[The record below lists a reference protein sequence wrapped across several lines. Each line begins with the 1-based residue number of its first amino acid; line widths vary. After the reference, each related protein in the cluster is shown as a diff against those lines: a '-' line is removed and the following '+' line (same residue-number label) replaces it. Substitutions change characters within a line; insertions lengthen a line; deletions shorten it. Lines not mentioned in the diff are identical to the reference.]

1 MQIEVKAKRQ
11 YLLSGISVPNG
22 QLNSS
27 HIKDE
32 NRKSVYTQWADTK
45 SNAIRHNKN
54 RWKKKCWRN
63 RTRSTAPPSSTSA
76 TLSGRWAGPW
86 AMWLWELTP
95 RVPDVI
101 PAINTAG
108 FSRGFPW
115 KALIVSEDREGATD
129 PSPTLW
135 HSTKHCLTG
144 TNDQRSCRNNFLL
157 MWSKF
162 STREHY
168 TQSQTV
174 HPHPD
179 PHKSMFAEGMRKI
192 LRFTARVMG
201 NFPEQVGCWAPPS
214 CFPPPSARAG
224 SKKVQ

>member
-1 MQIEVKAKRQ
+1 MEKKVLKEQNKKHCTPKQ
-11 YLLSGISVPNG
+11 HF
-22 QLNSS
+22 S
-27 HIKDE
+27 HTE
-32 NRKSVYTQWADTK
+32 WQMG
-45 SNAIRHNKN
+45 
-54 RWKKKCWRN
+54 
-63 RTRSTAPPSSTSA
+63 RTLGHVAVRPHSPC
-76 TLSGRWAGPW
+76 
-86 AMWLWELTP
+86 P
-95 RVPDVI
+95 RCDPCHKHSWIFQRVSPGK
-101 PAINTAG
+101 PLG
-108 FSRGFPW
+108 
-115 KALIVSEDREGATD
+115 VSEDREGATD

-201 NFPEQVGCWAPPS
+201 NFPKQVGCWAPPS
-214 CFPPPSARAG
+214 CFPPNSARGG

>member
-1 MQIEVKAKRQ
+1 MRTENLYIHSEQTQ
-11 YLLSGISVPNG
+11 SQTQSGITKTDGKKSAEGTEQEALHPQAALQPHWVADG
-22 QLNSS
+22 QDPGPCGCESS
-27 HIKDE
+27 LPV
-32 NRKSVYTQWADTK
+32 SQMWSLPQTQLD
-45 SNAIRHNKN
+45 
-54 RWKKKCWRN
+54 
-63 RTRSTAPPSSTSA
+63 
-76 TLSGRWAGPW
+76 
-86 AMWLWELTP
+86 
-95 RVPDVI
+95 
-101 PAINTAG
+101 
-108 FSRGFPW
+108 FPEGSPG
-115 KALIVSEDREGATD
+115 KPLIVSEDREGATD
-129 PSPTLW
+129 PSPSLW

-214 CFPPPSARAG
+214 CFPPNSARGG